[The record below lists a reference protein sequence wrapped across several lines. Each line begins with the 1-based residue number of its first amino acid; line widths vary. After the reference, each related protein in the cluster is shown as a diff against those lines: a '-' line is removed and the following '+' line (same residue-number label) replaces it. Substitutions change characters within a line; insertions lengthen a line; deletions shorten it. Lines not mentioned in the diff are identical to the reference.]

1 MPNDQDVEMEQ
12 GEIVGA
18 AAAEEGEPMLSASA
32 EGDACVSIRKPE
44 NFDVNAQS
52 GDTSVPHPIIAYV
65 DIACRVCAAAGNMV
79 HI

>member
-18 AAAEEGEPMLSASA
+18 AAAEEG
-32 EGDACVSIRKPE
+32 DAYVSIRKPE

-52 GDTSVPHPIIAYV
+52 EDTSVPHPIITYV